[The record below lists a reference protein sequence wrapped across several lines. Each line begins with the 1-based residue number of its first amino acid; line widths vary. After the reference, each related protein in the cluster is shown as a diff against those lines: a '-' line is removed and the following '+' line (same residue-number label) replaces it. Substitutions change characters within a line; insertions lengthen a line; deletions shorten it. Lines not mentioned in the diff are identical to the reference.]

1 MVLLDGAGLTC
12 AQVHEAAY
20 DGARVTIASL
30 DRARAAWVTAQ
41 ELTGP
46 VYGRSTG
53 VGAAKDVTLEAPGLD
68 LLRSHACGAG
78 PPIEPARARAMLV
91 VRLNQLLAGGSGID
105 PAVLPVLADAVNH
118 GFTPPLR
125 TYGAIGTGD
134 LAALATTALC
144 LLGELPWHHGE
155 PPARAPRHP
164 EPQAPAHPHPEPP
177 APAPRFPLAS
187 SDALPFISSGA
198 ATLADAAIACHHLR
212 LLFEVAIDVAAVSFT
227 AVGASAEPLA
237 AAVQE
242 ARPHSG
248 QTAVAARLRGLLARE
263 QATRIQDP
271 YGFRAFA
278 QVHGAAVEALD
289 RAAATVEIDLNAAA
303 ENPLISGS
311 LAWHNGNFHSAPVAL
326 ALDALRAAL
335 VQTAQLS
342 TARLATLMDPA
353 YTGRHR
359 FLAGHPGASGAL
371 ILEYVAQD
379 ALAELRHLANP
390 VTTGTAVISLG
401 VEDHAGFATQAARH
415 ALRCLEPLE
424 IVLACEHTAATRAL
438 HAPPP
443 DRPLTDDLEAARR
456 TLTRNG
462 DRLSPPPA
470 DPPAATAGAR
480 R

>member
-20 DGARVTIASL
+20 GRARVTIASL

-53 VGAAKDVTLEAPGLD
+53 VGAGKNVTIEAPGLD

-78 PPIEPARARAMLV
+78 PPVEPARARAMLV

-118 GFTPPLR
+118 GFTPPIR

-134 LAALATTALC
+134 LTALATTALC
-144 LLGELPWHHGE
+144 LLGELPWHHEPTPGEREE
-155 PPARAPRHP
+155 PPAHGDRPGRAGRSS
-164 EPQAPAHPHPEPP
+164 QAGGVSEA
-177 APAPRFPLAS
+177 APAPRFPLTS
-187 SDALPFISSGA
+187 GDALPFISSGA
-198 ATLADAAIACHHLR
+198 ATLADAAIACHRLR
-212 LLFEVAIDVAAVSFT
+212 LLLAAAVDVAALSFT

-237 AAVQE
+237 AFVQE
-242 ARPHSG
+242 ARPHRG
-248 QTAVAARLRGLLARE
+248 QAAVAARLRGLLGRE
-263 QATRIQDP
+263 QAARIQDP

-278 QVHGAAVEALD
+278 QVHGAAVDAVD
-289 RAAATVEIDLNAAA
+289 RAAATVETDLNAAA
-303 ENPLISGS
+303 ENPLIAGS

-342 TARLATLMDPA
+342 TARLADLMDPA
-353 YTGRHR
+353 YTGRHP
-359 FLAGHPGASGAL
+359 FLADRPGASGVL

-379 ALAELRHLANP
+379 AMAELRHLANP

-424 IVLACEHTAATRAL
+424 LVLACERAAATRAL
-438 HAPPP
+438 NTPSP
-443 DRPLTDDLEAARR
+443 DRPLTDDLEEARR
-456 TLTRNG
+456 ALTTSNAH
-462 DRLSPPPA
+462 LPH
-470 DPPAATAGAR
+470 
-480 R
+480 